1 MKLLLLLL
9 AGLLCTV
16 QVFAD
21 DLDEFNLDDLLE
33 EDFDESAEEL
43 LRQFEQKNSVN
54 TKTYKNIPLN
64 S

>member
-9 AGLLCTV
+9 AGLLCSI

-21 DLDEFNLDDLLE
+21 DLDEFNLDDLIE

-43 LRQFEQKNSVN
+43 LRQFEQKNLVN
-54 TKTYKNIPLN
+54 MNK
-64 S
+64 